1 MVVVMVMMM
10 MVVVV
15 VVVEFL
21 RFLLNNSM
29 TNTDHNHLR
38 FCRKPSE

>member
-10 MVVVV
+10 VVVV
-15 VVVEFL
+15 VAVEFL